1 MVSTMTNTTI
11 NLALQG
17 GGSHGAFTWGV
28 LDALLEDGRLAFEG
42 ISGASAGAMN
52 AVALAS
58 GWATARRSKSD
69 PRESAR
75 ECLSNFWD
83 EVVTLGAAGSVHRKL
98 FASLWAGPL
107 GGWGFLSPQPVS
119 PYQFNPLD
127 LNPLRTVLE
136 RRIDFE
142 AIRRDPSHRVY
153 VSATQVS
160 TGRAAIFHG
169 RALTADAVMASACL
183 PQLFQ
188 ASVIDGEAYWD
199 GGFSANPALTP
210 LVTHSQSRDVL
221 IVQINPLTRPDIPKS
236 NTEIL
241 DRMTELAFNAS
252 LLTQVRLAHAFNRLV
267 EVGAPLADG
276 RGPMRLHRVEG
287 WRALQDLSPS
297 SRTTA
302 DPALIQRL
310 FRAGREA
317 AAAWLDK
324 RLGAIGV
331 RSTIDV
337 EKEYGDA
344 TWLKVAPPRPPA
356 VRRLTG
362 ASSVRRRAPPA
373 GVHKRHRRR

>member
-1 MVSTMTNTTI
+1 MVWTMTTI

-28 LDALLEDGRLAFEG
+28 LDALLDDGRLSFEG

-58 GWATARRSKSD
+58 GWATARRGKRD

-75 ECLSNFWD
+75 ESLSGFWD
-83 EVVTLGAAGSVHRKL
+83 EVVTLGAAGSVHRRL
-98 FASLWAGPL
+98 FSSLWAGPL
-107 GGWGFLSPQPVS
+107 GAWGLVPAQPVS

-127 LNPLRTVLE
+127 LNPLRKVLE

-142 AIRRDPSHRVY
+142 AIRRDPAHRVY

-160 TGRAAIFHG
+160 TGRATVFQG
-169 RALTADAVMASACL
+169 RGLTAEAVMASACL

-210 LVTHSQSRDVL
+210 LVTQSHSRDVL
-221 IVQINPLTRPDIPKS
+221 IVQINPLTRPEIPKHGG
-236 NTEIL
+236 EIV

-252 LLTQVRLAHAFNRLV
+252 LLTQVRLAHSFNRLV
-267 EVGAPLADG
+267 EGGAPLAEG

-287 WRALQDLSPS
+287 WRVMQDLAPS
-297 SRTTA
+297 SRTSA

-310 FRAGREA
+310 FVAGREA
-317 AAAWLDK
+317 ATAWLER
-324 RLGAIGV
+324 RLGAVGQ

-337 EKEYGDA
+337 EKEYGDD
-344 TWLKVAPPRPPA
+344 TWLKMAPPRRPT
-356 VRRLTG
+356 VRRLPG
-362 ASSVRRRAPPA
+362 ASAVQRQLPPA
-373 GVHKRHRRR
+373 GVHKHKRRRR